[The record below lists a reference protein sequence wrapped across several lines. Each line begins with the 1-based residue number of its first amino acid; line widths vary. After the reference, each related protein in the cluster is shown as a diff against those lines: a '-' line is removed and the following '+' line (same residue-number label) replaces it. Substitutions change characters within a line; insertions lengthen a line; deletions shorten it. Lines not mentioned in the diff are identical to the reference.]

1 MLPNTT
7 YNPDLQASSWPR
19 PSPRS
24 DWKDRWFRHP
34 RRAVLFDLDGTLLDT
49 SADLGA
55 VANSLRADWGLAPLS
70 LDVLRPFTSQG
81 ARGMIFRGLDV
92 ADTDPRYPGLR
103 ETFLTRY
110 QENLCVHTRFM
121 PGLETLVDQLEAAGL
136 PWGIVTNKFS
146 RFTTPLVSS
155 LGLTARMAVC
165 VSGDTTP
172 HAKPHPAPMLF
183 ACEALQLVPEAVVY
197 VGDDRR
203 DIQSGFNAG
212 CFTVAVNFG
221 FGSVG
226 EPLHQWGADAVVE
239 DAQALAAIVLAAEG

>member
-1 MLPNTT
+1 MAQQSL
-7 YNPDLQASSWPR
+7 YNPDLQANDWPKAQ
-19 PSPRS
+19 PRANWQAQ
-24 DWKDRWFRHP
+24 WKKHD

-55 VANSLRADWGLAPLS
+55 VANSLRVDAGLEPLP
-70 LDVLRPFTSQG
+70 LEVLRPFTSQG

-92 ADTDPRYPGLR
+92 TDTDPRYPLLR
-103 ETFLTRY
+103 ETFLSRY

-121 PGLETLVDQLEAAGL
+121 PGLEALVAQLESAGL
-136 PWGIVTNKFS
+136 AWGIVTNKFS
-146 RFTTPLVSS
+146 RFTTPLVAA
-155 LGLTARMAVC
+155 LGLTPRMAVC
-165 VSGDTTP
+165 VSGDTTA
-172 HAKPHPAPMLF
+172 HAKPHPAPLLH
-183 ACEALQLVPEAVVY
+183 ACAQINLPPQAVVY

-226 EPLHQWGADAVVE
+226 EPLAQWGADAIVQ
-239 DAQALAAIVLAAEG
+239 DAEALATVLLAA

>member
-1 MLPNTT
+1 MSQNLA
-7 YNPDLQASSWPR
+7 YNPDLQANNWPR
-19 PSPRS
+19 AQPRP
-24 DWKDRWFRHP
+24 DWQARWRAQN
-34 RRAVLFDLDGTLLDT
+34 RKAVLFDLDGTLLDT

-55 VANSLRADWGLAPLS
+55 VANSLRADFGLEPLS

-92 ADTDPRYPGLR
+92 SDTDPRYPALR
-103 ETFLTRY
+103 ETFLSRY
-110 QENLCVHTRFM
+110 QEHLCVHTQFM
-121 PGLETLVDQLEAAGL
+121 PGLEDLVSNIEAAGL

-146 RFTTPLVSS
+146 RFTTPLVAA
-155 LGLTARMAVC
+155 LGLTPRMAVC
-165 VSGDTTP
+165 VSGDTTA
-172 HAKPHPAPMLF
+172 HAKPHPAPLLH
-183 ACEALQLVPEAVVY
+183 ACSQIDLPPEAVVY

-226 EPLHQWGADAVVE
+226 EPLHQWGADAIVE
-239 DAQALAAIVLAAEG
+239 DAQALTTILLAT